1 MVEYHFVRLVVIDD
15 DSSDANGD
23 DKKNNG
29 NEIGVLL
36 DGSTDPLLLPSN
48 LVVDTVTILL
58 ILVGN
63 LVVLK
68 GKEWKR

>member
-1 MVEYHFVRLVVIDD
+1 VVEYHFVRLVVIDD

-48 LVVDTVTILL
+48 LVVDTVTIPL
-58 ILVGN
+58 ILVDN
-63 LVVLK
+63 LMVLK